1 VLEPRA
7 VDVVVVGANAGIGDA
22 PARPYKGSQPHAL
35 RDLVSPLHQYSSE
48 LHQAEKGEQVH
59 KIVEDEHL

>member
-1 VLEPRA
+1 MQALATRREA
-7 VDVVVVGANAGIGDA
+7 LQ
-22 PARPYKGSQPHAL
+22 GSQPRAL
-35 RDLVSPLHQYSSE
+35 GDLVFPLHQYSSE

>member
-1 VLEPRA
+1 MLWTSVPRQTLA
-7 VDVVVVGANAGIGDA
+7 TRREALQG
-22 PARPYKGSQPHAL
+22 RSQPQSL
-35 RDLVSPLHQYSSE
+35 GDLVTPLHHHSSE